1 MKKLIDFVNYSRSRL
16 IVFFGDMWKKIV
28 SLERI
33 ISGTLGHTSRLI
45 VEKLFE
51 LKKKTNNEGC
61 NEIKIL

>member
-51 LKKKTNNEGC
+51 LKKKNQ
-61 NEIKIL
+61 